1 MAIPQSFLDELIG
14 RTDLVELV
22 SSYVKLTKRS
32 GSNRFGLCPF
42 HSEKSPSFSVSVDK
56 QIYHCFGC
64 GNGGG
69 AINFVMEI
77 ENLPFTDAV
86 DFLARRAGMAVPE
99 NTDGDTLKRRNRML
113 ELNREAARFFHAQ
126 LSTPAG
132 VAAVRYMEKRRI
144 SPKVARAFGIGCAPD
159 SWDALGTTMKAKG
172 FTESDLTDAGLAK
185 FRSKGGGIYDVF
197 RDRLVFPV
205 IDIRGNVIGFSGR
218 ILSDGEPKYLNSP
231 DTLVFSKSRN
241 LFALNLAKKAKSGML
256 ILVEGNIDVVTLH
269 DAGIDCAVASLGTAL
284 TDEQARLMSRYTDR
298 VVICYDSD
306 AAGTKATARAIT
318 ILEKTGL
325 DVRVLDLPGA
335 KDPDEYIVKNGADSF
350 RNLLDKSENHIEYR
364 LRNIASDHNLET
376 DEGRVTYL
384 THAIEALA
392 AIDSA
397 PEREVFGR
405 TVAKNA
411 GVSYDAVELEIK
423 KVRAAKTKKNRTK
436 QRREEQRL
444 TSAVQPADRALRYDN
459 EYSAVAEEGVLKSVI
474 SDPEAFNTVRKL
486 GLKREEFTSPLL
498 GAAFEILLLADE
510 RGERIEQATLLAS
523 FSPSEASHLT
533 KVLLLPANA
542 PESGKAVNDY
552 INRIRE
558 TRQSQGEDIL
568 DTLREVRERKQRKG
582 TGYE

>member
-1 MAIPQSFLDELIG
+1 MAIPQTFLDELIA
-14 RTDLVELV
+14 RTDITELV

-32 GSNRFGLCPF
+32 GANRFGLCPF
-42 HSEKSPSFSVSVDK
+42 HSEKSPSFSVSTDK

-64 GNGGG
+64 GKGGG

-86 DFLARRAGMAVPE
+86 DFLARKAGITVPE
-99 NTDGDTLKRRNRML
+99 STDGDTLKRRNRML

-126 LSTPAG
+126 LLEPAG
-132 VAAVRYMEKRRI
+132 KPAIGYMQRRGI
-144 SPKVARAFGIGCAPD
+144 SPKIARVFGIGCAPD
-159 SWDALGTTMKAKG
+159 SWDALGNAMKAKG
-172 FTESDLTDAGLAK
+172 FTEYELTDAGLAK
-185 FRSKGGGIYDVF
+185 LRPKGGGSYDVF
-197 RDRLVFPV
+197 RDRLIFPV

-241 LFALNLAKKAKSGML
+241 LFALNLAKKSKSGML
-256 ILVEGNIDVVTLH
+256 ILVEGNIDVVSLH

-284 TDEQARLMSRYTDR
+284 TDEQARLMSRYTDK

-306 AAGTKATARAIT
+306 AAGVKATARAIT

-335 KDPDEYIVKNGADSF
+335 KDPDEYIVKNGADKF

-364 LRNIASDHNLET
+364 LRGIAAEHNLET

-384 THAIEALA
+384 SSAIETLA

-405 TVAKNA
+405 TVANNA
-411 GVSYDAVELEIK
+411 GVSFEAVETEIK
-423 KVRAAKTKKNRTK
+423 KRRAVKAKKTRTQQK
-436 QRREEQRL
+436 RDEQRL
-444 TSAVQPADRALRYDN
+444 TSVVQPTDRALRYSN
-459 EYSAVAEEGVLKSVI
+459 EYSAVAEEGLLRSVL
-474 SDPEAFNTVRKL
+474 SDPEAMKTAKKL
-486 GLKREEFTSPLL
+486 ELKRGEFTSELL
-498 GAAFEILLLADE
+498 GRAFELLLQANE
-510 RGERIEQATLLAS
+510 NGESMEHATLLAS
-523 FSPSEASHLT
+523 FPPNEASHLT
-533 KVLLLPANA
+533 RVLLQPAGLPD
-542 PESGKAVNDY
+542 SGKAVSDY
-552 INRIRE
+552 INKIRE
-558 TRQSQGEDIL
+558 EKLKSGEDINAAL
-568 DTLREVRERKQRKG
+568 LAVRERKQRKG